1 MMAVFVYDLL
11 ISKTDLPLPVT
22 IGLLLHMR
30 ELENVP
36 APSIGAHRSLKSES
50 RQIQ

>member
-1 MMAVFVYDLL
+1 MMAIFVYDLL

-22 IGLLLHMR
+22 KGYMR

-36 APSIGAHRSLKSES
+36 SLSIGAHRSLKCES

>member
-1 MMAVFVYDLL
+1 MMAIFVY
-11 ISKTDLPLPVT
+11 DLPLPVT
-22 IGLLLHMR
+22 IGHMR

>member
-1 MMAVFVYDLL
+1 MMAIFVYDLL

-22 IGLLLHMR
+22 IGHMR